1 MAYRYVGPVDGAD
14 AAVGVGAWLETFLLA
29 VDVAVEQ
36 AQLFVR
42 QLAHLKDQ
50 WTDRYLAYRAANGAV
65 RQPRADAAV
74 MRLLPLLPEVPVT
87 TPYSAQQLLGVSGPA
102 ARAALE
108 ELADARILSRKKV
121 DRGTTAYLAREVFDL
136 LTITERRLA
145 STKWDTRK
153 AAPRRPSPARPSS
166 P

>member
-1 MAYRYVGPVDGAD
+1 
-14 AAVGVGAWLETFLLA
+14 
-29 VDVAVEQ
+29 
-36 AQLFVR
+36 
-42 QLAHLKDQ
+42 
-50 WTDRYLAYRAANGAV
+50 
-65 RQPRADAAV
+65 

-153 AAPRRPSPARPSS
+153 AAPGRPSPARPSS